1 MEESSQLIEVAL
13 TVAIALAVGF
23 TGAAFAQDSAATQ
36 SSCGKSQTQV
46 LVERVIQAL
55 APSEEEVS
63 GPLNERVEI

>member
-23 TGAAFAQDSAATQ
+23 TGAAFGRDSAATPL
-36 SSCGKSQTQV
+36 SCGKSQTQI
-46 LVERVIQAL
+46 LIERVIQAL
-55 APSEEEVS
+55 APSKEGAS